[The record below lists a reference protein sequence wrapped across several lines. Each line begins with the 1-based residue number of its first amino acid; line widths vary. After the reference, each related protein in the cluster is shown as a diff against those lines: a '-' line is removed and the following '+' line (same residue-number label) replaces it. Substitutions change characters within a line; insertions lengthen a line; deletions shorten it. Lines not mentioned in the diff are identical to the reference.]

1 VSTTT
6 PDADLRCPQCAAHVR
21 SGSDWCTLCY
31 ADLRPA
37 PAPAPAA
44 PAPVP
49 AGEGSIASAT
59 NALPQTSAAGHHAV
73 DTTTTTPAAD
83 SQAARRGKHAKHSSR
98 PSAAETEALAAQLL
112 AQLAAEES
120 GSPLGRLSSL
130 TDTTGKKAGLMIG
143 GAAALTLLAFAL
155 MALIGAF
162 L

>member
-1 VSTTT
+1 MSTTT

-37 PAPAPAA
+37 PAPAA
-44 PAPVP
+44 PAPVA
-49 AGEGSIASAT
+49 AGEGSTVSAT
-59 NALPQTSAAGHHAV
+59 NALPQSSAARHHAV

-83 SQAARRGKHAKHSSR
+83 SPAARRGKHAKHSTR
-98 PSAAETEALAAQLL
+98 PGAEETEALAAQLL

-120 GSPLGRLSSL
+120 GSPLGRLTTL

-155 MALIGAF
+155 MALVGAF

>member
-1 VSTTT
+1 MSTTT

-37 PAPAPAA
+37 PAPAA

-49 AGEGSIASAT
+49 AGEGSTVSAT

-83 SQAARRGKHAKHSSR
+83 LPAAGRGKHAKQSTR
-98 PSAAETEALAAQLL
+98 PSAEETEALAAPLL

-155 MALIGAF
+155 MALVGAF